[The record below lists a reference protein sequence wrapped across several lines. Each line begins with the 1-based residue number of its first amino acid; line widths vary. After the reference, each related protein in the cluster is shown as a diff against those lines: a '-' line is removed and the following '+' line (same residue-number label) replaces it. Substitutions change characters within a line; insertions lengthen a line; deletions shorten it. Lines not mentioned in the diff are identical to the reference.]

1 MGPVRA
7 LIASCN
13 LQKIKN
19 PSDTG
24 EEKIQEK
31 KKERK
36 NINRSEIR
44 MEQLY

>member
-31 KKERK
+31 KKEK
-36 NINRSEIR
+36 T
-44 MEQLY
+44 